1 MSVSNSS
8 GAQLILSILTPP
20 GDSFIDT
27 YPIHFEHHCATSIFD
42 VSFALKVLY
51 RYLTTNPPG
60 DPVHPI
66 RSNFHK
72 IFPLPRIGDL
82 DKKKYLVPS
91 DLTVGQ
97 FYFLIRFDSSLLKK
111 NS

>member
-1 MSVSNSS
+1 MSMSNSS
-8 GAQLILSILTPP
+8 GDQLILSILTQPR
-20 GDSFIDT
+20 DSFIDT

-42 VSFALKVLY
+42 VSFALKVLN
-51 RYLTTNPPG
+51 RYLTTTPPPG

-97 FYFLIRFDSSLLKK
+97 FYFLIRFDSSL
-111 NS
+111 